1 MAVSKVLTRG
11 QVTLPREVRRS
22 AGIKPGDLVSFT
34 VAEPGRV
41 ELRVLP
47 RMTLAEMLEKYH
59 IDEPIDDWAK
69 VTEEWQEIAARD
81 VFGQSQP

>member
-11 QVTLPREVRRS
+11 QVTLPREIRKA
-22 AGIKPGDLVSFT
+22 AGIRPGDLVSFT

-47 RMTLAEMLEKYH
+47 RMTLADLLERYH
-59 IDEPIDDWAK
+59 IDEPIDWEHFTEDWQD
-69 VTEEWQEIAARD
+69 VAARD
-81 VFGQSQP
+81 VLDKL